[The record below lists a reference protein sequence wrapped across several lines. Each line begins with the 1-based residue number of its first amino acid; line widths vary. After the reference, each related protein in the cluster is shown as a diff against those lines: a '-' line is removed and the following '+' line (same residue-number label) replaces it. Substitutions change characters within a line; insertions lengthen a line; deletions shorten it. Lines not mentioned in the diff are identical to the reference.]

1 MTEVSSLR
9 RPPNSPQD
17 WRVRGACRGRDL
29 TQFYPGENE
38 PRSRVRLKEAQAKA
52 MCRRCPVRPECAA
65 LALATHERHGI
76 WGGFTTQERM
86 RLLVLGWEDLASTAR
101 TSVDAQGLERRLQ
114 TQSGQRRSG
123 ARRTAG

>member
-1 MTEVSSLR
+1 MIEVSSPR
-9 RPPNSPQD
+9 RLLNSPGE

-38 PRSRVRLKEAQAKA
+38 PRSRVRLMEAQAKA
-52 MCRRCPVRPECAA
+52 MCRRCPVRAECAA
-65 LALATHERHGI
+65 LALATHERYGI

-114 TQSGQRRSG
+114 TKSGQRRSG
-123 ARRTAG
+123 DRRTTG